1 MNVAARNDVI
11 ACGNARYEKRIWHL
25 AGKQGLPVRKAQRM
39 ITEFGG
45 DEAEGMK
52 DHWPPKCMEAGR
64 RKR

>member
-1 MNVAARNDVI
+1 MPARNDVS
-11 ACGNARYEKRIWHL
+11 ACGDARYEKRIWHL
-25 AGKQGLPVRKAQRM
+25 AANRVCLSEKLKRM
-39 ITEFGG
+39 ITEIGG